1 MKVKSKKPTKQ
12 RNALL
17 KVKNHQVSKL
27 FTIPLDEKLQEEWG
41 VKRLPLRVDDQ
52 CRITKG
58 EFSGIEGK
66 ILNKN
71 KKTRKV
77 TIEETSQEKKDGT
90 SLFTQIALSKSILT
104 KLASKKNKIDPWRE
118 KMIDR
123 MQKLEE
129 IKSQSPKK
137 TGGKK

>member
-12 RNALL
+12 RNAILRA
-17 KVKNHQVSKL
+17 KNHEVSKL
-27 FTIPLDEKLQEEWG
+27 FTVPLDETLQEEWG
-41 VKRLPLRVDDQ
+41 VKRLPLRVDDH

-77 TIEETSQEKKDGT
+77 TIVEISSWN
-90 SLFTQIALSKSILT
+90 SLTTLSLYSRIQPF
-104 KLASKKNKIDPWRE
+104 SGP
-118 KMIDR
+118 
-123 MQKLEE
+123 
-129 IKSQSPKK
+129 S
-137 TGGKK
+137 

>member
-1 MKVKSKKPTKQ
+1 MKVESKKPTKQ
-12 RNALL
+12 RNAIMRA
-17 KVKNHQVSKL
+17 KNHEVSKL
-27 FTIPLDEKLQEEWG
+27 FTIPLDETLQEEWG

-52 CRITKG
+52 CRITSG
-58 EFSGIEGK
+58 EFAVIEGK
-66 ILNKN
+66 ILSKN

-77 TIEETSQEKKDGT
+77 TIEETGQEKKDG
-90 SLFTQIALSKSILT
+90 SSFFTPISPSKLILT
-104 KLASKKNKIDPWRE
+104 KLATKKNKIDPWRE

-129 IKSQSPKK
+129 IKSSAPKK

>member
-12 RNALL
+12 RNAINRA
-17 KVKNHQVSKL
+17 KNHQVSKL
-27 FTIPLDEKLQEEWG
+27 FTIPLDESLQEEWG

-66 ILNKN
+66 ILSKN

-77 TIEETSQEKKDGT
+77 TIEETSQEKKDG
-90 SLFTQIALSKSILT
+90 SSFFTPIAPSKLILT

-123 MQKLEE
+123 MQKLDE
-129 IKSQSPKK
+129 IKSESPKK

>member
-1 MKVKSKKPTKQ
+1 MKVKSKKPRKQ

-27 FTIPLDEKLQEEWG
+27 FTVPLEDNLQEEWG
-41 VKRLPLRVDDQ
+41 IKRLPLRVDDY
-52 CRITKG
+52 CRITSG

-66 ILNKN
+66 ILSVD

-77 TIEETSQEKKDGT
+77 TIEETSQEKKDG
-90 SLFTQIALSKSILT
+90 SSFFTPIAPSKIILT
-104 KLASKKNKIDPWRE
+104 KFATKKNKIDPWRE
-118 KMIDR
+118 KMIER
-123 MQKLEE
+123 KQKLEE
-129 IKSQSPKK
+129 IGEVSPKK

>member
-12 RNALL
+12 RNAINRA
-17 KVKNHQVSKL
+17 KNHQVSKL
-27 FTIPLDEKLQEEWG
+27 FTIPLDESLQEEWG
-41 VKRLPLRVDDQ
+41 IKRLPLRVDDQ

-66 ILNKN
+66 ILSKN

-77 TIEETSQEKKDGT
+77 TIEETSQEKKDG
-90 SLFTQIALSKSILT
+90 SSFFTPIAPSKLILT
-104 KLASKKNKIDPWRE
+104 KLATKKNKIDPWRE

-123 MQKLEE
+123 MQKLDE
-129 IKSQSPKK
+129 IRSSSPKK

>member
-12 RNALL
+12 RNAIRRA
-17 KVKNHQVSKL
+17 KNHEVSKL
-27 FTIPLDEKLQEEWG
+27 FTVPLDETLQEEWG
-41 VKRLPLRVDDQ
+41 IKRLPLRVDDH

-66 ILNKN
+66 ILSKN

-90 SLFTQIALSKSILT
+90 SFFTPIAPSKLILT
-104 KLASKKNKIDPWRE
+104 KLATKKNKIDPWRE

-129 IKSQSPKK
+129 IKISAPKK